1 MPYNNDKA
9 FDAMMNS
16 TQTTGKLYTE
26 SLYNTEASK
35 EDQGSY
41 DRKAQKFLKRMYKD
55 DQDAGLF
62 EKLDYDQYIGS
73 LSPNFFNERM
83 NNPREGDPSYYE
95 DMSAFFNDTYE
106 GDFDQFKDS
115 AYKYKPKAE

>member
-41 DRKAQKFLKRMYKD
+41 DRQAQKFLKRM
-55 DQDAGLF
+55 
-62 EKLDYDQYIGS
+62 
-73 LSPNFFNERM
+73 
-83 NNPREGDPSYYE
+83 
-95 DMSAFFNDTYE
+95 
-106 GDFDQFKDS
+106 
-115 AYKYKPKAE
+115 